1 MKKAIGILCY
11 PSVGGSGVVAT
22 ELGMK
27 LADRGHD
34 VHFITS
40 SIPFRLTEYRPNITV
55 HLVEVNQ
62 YSVFKYPPYDI
73 TLASKVAE
81 VIDLFD
87 LEVHLRRWWMTEC
100 VVRRQCEGELID
112 QLYEFGGGGTA
123 PDP

>member
-40 SIPFRLTEYRPNITV
+40 SMPFRLTEYRPNITV

-81 VIDLFD
+81 IIDLFD
-87 LEVHLRRWWMTEC
+87 LDVIHAHYAVPHAVCADL
-100 VVRRQCEGELID
+100 
-112 QLYEFGGGGTA
+112 
-123 PDP
+123 